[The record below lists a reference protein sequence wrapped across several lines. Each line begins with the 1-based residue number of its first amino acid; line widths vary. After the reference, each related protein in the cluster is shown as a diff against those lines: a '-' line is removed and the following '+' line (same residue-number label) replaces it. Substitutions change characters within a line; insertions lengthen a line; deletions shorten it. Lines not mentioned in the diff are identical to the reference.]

1 MNIKKIVIPLLIC
14 GTIFS
19 FAGCGKD
26 MNMQKEMATIDEIS
40 STITAE
46 MKANL
51 MSMGAAVEEDFA
63 DGALPSYS
71 VMRLS
76 DENFTLPIEYDKNK
90 LEDALVITHNM
101 NVKSDMIVVLKAKT
115 DADVPDLENYVKQI
129 RDEQYRTWENYL
141 PDQFEKVQQNMT
153 KTFGRYVV
161 YVTYDEP
168 QNITDAVEKLF
179 K

>member
-1 MNIKKIVIPLLIC
+1 MKTKNLAVLFLLLALILC
-14 GTIFS
+14 
-19 FAGCGKD
+19 GCGEKQQMEKD
-26 MNMQKEMATIDEIS
+26 MASIDDIS
-40 STITAE
+40 TAITKE

-51 MSMGAAVEEDFA
+51 MALGAAVEEDFA
-63 DGALPSYS
+63 DGMLPSYS
-71 VMRLS
+71 VMRLK

-115 DADVPDLENYVKQI
+115 DADVPELENYVKQL

-153 KTFGRYVV
+153 KTIGKYVI

>member
-1 MNIKKIVIPLLIC
+1 MLVLAFFLCGC
-14 GTIFS
+14 GTKEDVK
-19 FAGCGKD
+19 KD
-26 MNMQKEMATIDEIS
+26 MATIDDIS
-40 STITAE
+40 TTITDK
-46 MKANL
+46 MKSNL
-51 MSMGAAVEEDFA
+51 MNMGAAVEEDFKN
-63 DGALPSYS
+63 GGLPSYS
-71 VMRLS
+71 IMRLN
-76 DENFTLPIEYDKNK
+76 DEGFFLPIEYDKNK

-115 DADVPDLENYVKQI
+115 DADIPEVENYAKMI
-129 RDEQYRTWENYL
+129 RDEQYKTWENYL

-168 QNITDAVEKLF
+168 QVITDEIGNLF